1 MSPKIAFGED
11 FTDVF
16 RVEIVPTMTK
26 SPIKS
31 DTDG

>member
-26 SPIKS
+26 KS
-31 DTDG
+31 YKVGH